1 MKQIFSTLAGCLLM
15 VTTAQAQESDTLR
28 RQEQPS
34 YNSDSSRDRSNDNQD
49 NRRDYDN
56 QRRSDYRDDREL
68 TDKER
73 ERLIRR
79 AGLSWF
85 QTGAGFGG
93 ASVGF
98 GVGKGQGLYGA
109 FSPRLGFFIQQG
121 LAVGL
126 RGTFE
131 SRFSTSYRSNA
142 GGAFVRYYPL
152 RGNFYAFGEAGFNIG
167 KYKSSD
173 VSQDDRR
180 RYSNLNVGLG
190 VGLRALRSLGFE
202 LVVENNYYDKTPVLA
217 GSNRG
222 PQIKIGANY
231 HIGSRRRPYY
241 NNY

>member
-1 MKQIFSTLAGCLLM
+1 MKKPMKQIFSTLIGCLMLAA
-15 VTTAQAQESDTLR
+15 TAQAQQADTLR
-28 RQEQPS
+28 REDRPT
-34 YNSDSSRDRSNDNQD
+34 YDSDSSRTRSNDNSSDRRNDD
-49 NRRDYDN
+49 NRN
-56 QRRSDYRDDREL
+56 LSDKDRMRFE
-68 TDKER
+68 
-73 ERLIRR
+73 RR

-98 GVGKGQGLYGA
+98 GVGKGQGLYLA

-131 SRFSTSYRSNA
+131 SRLSTSYRSNA

-173 VSQDDRR
+173 VSMDDRR
-180 RYSNLNVGLG
+180 RYSNLNIGLG
-190 VGLRALRSLGFE
+190 VGIRALKSLGFE

-231 HIGSRRRPYY
+231 HIGSKRRPTY
-241 NNY
+241 NGY